1 MRGGHGAAFVVLGA
15 GWPPGAATPH
25 AWQMS
30 PIIHGCVGWLI
41 GHRRQR
47 RRDRIALTVAAVA
60 PDLDGVGLLVS
71 EELYVEWHHRLAHGA
86 IFAVV
91 TAVFVGAVCRS
102 RRAAALAVLAFH
114 SHVVMDLVGSGP
126 GWPILYWYPF
136 DHTEWLPSWQWDLA
150 SWQNSLFGLA
160 TVLLCLGMAL
170 RVRRTPVELFSP
182 RADSRVVA
190 TLRHRFLGEPL
201 P

>member
-1 MRGGHGAAFVVLGA
+1 
-15 GWPPGAATPH
+15 
-25 AWQMS
+25 MS

-41 GHRRQR
+41 GHRLQSR
-47 RRDRIALTVAAVA
+47 RARLAVTVAAVA

-91 TAVFVGAVCRS
+91 TAVVVGSMCRS
-102 RRAAALAVLAFH
+102 KKAAALALIAFH

-150 SWQNSLFGLA
+150 SWQNSVFGLA
-160 TVLLCLGMAL
+160 TVLVCLATAL
-170 RVRRTPVELFSP
+170 TVRRTPVELFSP
-182 RADSRVVA
+182 RADSRVVT